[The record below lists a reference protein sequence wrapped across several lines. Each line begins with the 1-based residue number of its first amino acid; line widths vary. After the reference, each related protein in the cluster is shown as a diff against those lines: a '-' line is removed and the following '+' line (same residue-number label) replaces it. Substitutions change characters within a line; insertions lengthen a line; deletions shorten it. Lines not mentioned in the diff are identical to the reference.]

1 MSIKSKNS
9 HVMIDLE
16 TMSAASNAA
25 IISIG
30 AVLFNEPNGLGE
42 KFERRVTLESSMNYG
57 LDVNASTIEWWMD
70 QSDEARE
77 VFKRSG
83 YPLAK
88 SLSDFI
94 SWLQQECCEP
104 ANTIVWGNGSDFDNV
119 ILTNAYKACG
129 LTQPWKFYNNRCY
142 RTVKQIGAKQGILL
156 PATGIKHNALDDAC
170 NQALH
175 LIAISKA
182 NPSLGL
188 LD

>member
-1 MSIKSKNS
+1 MSKNR

-16 TMSAASNAA
+16 TMSTASNAA

-30 AVLFNEPNGLGE
+30 AVLFNEHNGIEE
-42 KFERRVTLESSMNYG
+42 KFEVVVSLGSSMDYG
-57 LDVNASTIEWWMD
+57 LDVNASTVEWWMT
-70 QSDEARE
+70 QSDESRE
-77 VFKRSG
+77 VFKGPG
-83 YPLAK
+83 YD
-88 SLSDFI
+88 LSSVLVGFI
-94 SWLQQECCEP
+94 DWLQENCCEP
-104 ANTIVWGNGSDFDNV
+104 SNTILWGNGSDFDNV
-119 ILTNAYKACG
+119 ILANAYKACG
-129 LTQPWKFYNNRCY
+129 LVQPWKFYNNRCY

-156 PATGIKHNALDDAC
+156 PTTGVKHNALDDAW